1 MQRHVLHIPFPRRRR
16 PPPLLLAQ
24 PLQQRHQLPPDFP
37 KQRPR
42 HHRLQFLH
50 HLPPHTSGHAIMSLG
65 DITVDSLLSRITVTP
80 GTRSGQPCIRDLR
93 ITVWD
98 ILKWLGAGASHAQI
112 LGDYPE
118 LTEEDILAALQW
130 ASNLK

>member
-1 MQRHVLHIPFPRRRR
+1 V
-16 PPPLLLAQ
+16 
-24 PLQQRHQLPPDFP
+24 
-37 KQRPR
+37 
-42 HHRLQFLH
+42 
-50 HLPPHTSGHAIMSLG
+50 
-65 DITVDSLLSRITVTP
+65 TVDSLLSRITVTA

-98 ILKWLGAGASHAQI
+98 ILKWLGSGATHAQI

-130 ASNLK
+130 ASNLKDNVAVPHAE